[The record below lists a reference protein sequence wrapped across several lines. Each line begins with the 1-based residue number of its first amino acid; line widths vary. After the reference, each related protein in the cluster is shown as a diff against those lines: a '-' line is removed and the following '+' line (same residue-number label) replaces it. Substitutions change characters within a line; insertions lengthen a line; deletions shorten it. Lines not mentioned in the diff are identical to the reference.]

1 MEISAIATT
10 AHKIILHIRFSSFH
24 CAFSLFYY
32 KMHFVDNIMLL
43 FIFIIYIYEM
53 MLCRSINSKFSAM
66 FTPLLENIC
75 RNIFYSF
82 FLVLQHLHNSG
93 FFTQSDCSVAILSA
107 PKYGYP
113 QKFHDSAAK
122 KEAAYTLLLFPY
134 YYLLCFNCLRGLPAL
149 FHLQAFPAL
158 FRLRAPVR
166 LLLYPSPCRA
176 WVLRWEMSRWA

>member
-1 MEISAIATT
+1 
-10 AHKIILHIRFSSFH
+10 
-24 CAFSLFYY
+24 
-32 KMHFVDNIMLL
+32 MLL

-82 FLVLQHLHNSG
+82 FSCSSICPILAFLPKAIAVWPSYQHPNMATHKN
-93 FFTQSDCSVAILSA
+93 F
-107 PKYGYP
+107 P
-113 QKFHDSAAK
+113 DSAAK
-122 KEAAYTLLLFPY
+122 KEAAYRCFFFPY

-158 FRLRAPVR
+158 FRLRGACS
-166 LLLYPSPCRA
+166 PSPVPVP
-176 WVLRWEMSRWA
+176 VLGVGSALGDVALGVGAMLGAVLGATLGLTAGTAAVPTTFSP

>member
-82 FLVLQHLHNSG
+82 FSCSSICPILAFLPKAIAVWPSYQHPNMATHKNFPTL
-93 FFTQSDCSVAILSA
+93 
-107 PKYGYP
+107 P
-113 QKFHDSAAK
+113 QKKKQRIAASFS
-122 KEAAYTLLLFPY
+122 LLLFI
-134 YYLLCFNCLRGLPAL
+134 
-149 FHLQAFPAL
+149 
-158 FRLRAPVR
+158 
-166 LLLYPSPCRA
+166 
-176 WVLRWEMSRWA
+176 VL